1 MNVYF
6 KYSKRLLQ
14 MFVATRYAT
23 QIRSSSNVCRYSIC
37 DLEKVEFKCFEVPFE
52 RSEPLFGDRRRN
64 GKSELAAAIALYLL
78 YADNEPS
85 AEVYGAAADR
95 QQASIVFDVARQMVE
110 MSPAHRRILTGS
122 DLMKCGDRMIQKGYN
137 GFIKSE
143 FNAWEKIMEFLDSE
157 MMKRFMH
164 SAPVNIFF
172 KDTECRYCFASE
184 ICDLVSVGENGSIVG
199 KTDLEIQKFPE
210 MGKMY
215 YEDDKKI
222 LATGEDSQYISEF
235 SMEDGESLY
244 FEIKKSAVR
253 DENGNIIGIIG
264 IVDNVTE
271 RVRLEKKVEELS
283 IIDGL
288 TGVYNRNYL
297 KYRVEEKKKKMI
309 FPFTVI
315 MSDCNYLKEVNDQ
328 FGHEYGDIL
337 LKIVAGTLKEEM
349 PEDSP
354 VIRMGGDEFMILGNG
369 ITEEKAFELMANI
382 RGSLKRKSK
391 DKIPLSLAMGSY
403 TIQSKDFSFDEVCH
417 EADLRMYADKKRL
430 KADESVEITE

>member
-1 MNVYF
+1 
-6 KYSKRLLQ
+6 
-14 MFVATRYAT
+14 
-23 QIRSSSNVCRYSIC
+23 
-37 DLEKVEFKCFEVPFE
+37 
-52 RSEPLFGDRRRN
+52 
-64 GKSELAAAIALYLL
+64 
-78 YADNEPS
+78 
-85 AEVYGAAADR
+85 
-95 QQASIVFDVARQMVE
+95 
-110 MSPAHRRILTGS
+110 
-122 DLMKCGDRMIQKGYN
+122 
-137 GFIKSE
+137 
-143 FNAWEKIMEFLDSE
+143 MEFLDSE

-172 KDTECRYCFASE
+172 KDTECKYRFTSE
-184 ICDLVSVGENGSIVG
+184 ICNLVYAGENGSIVG
-199 KTDLEIQKFPE
+199 KTDLEVQKFPE

-222 LATGEDSQYISEF
+222 LATGEGSQYINEF
-235 SMEDGESLY
+235 PMEDGESLY
-244 FEIKKSAVR
+244 FEIKKNAVW
-253 DENGNIIGIIG
+253 DGNGNIIGIVG

-271 RVRLEKKVEELS
+271 RVRLEKKVEALS

-315 MSDCNYLKEVNDQ
+315 MSDCNYLKKVNDKY
-328 FGHEYGDIL
+328 GHEYGDIL
-337 LKIVAGTLKEEM
+337 LKIVADTLKEEI

-382 RGSLKRKSK
+382 RESLKRKSK
-391 DKIPLSLAMGSY
+391 KKNPLSLAMGSY
-403 TIQSKDFSFDEVCH
+403 TIQSKDFSFEEVCH

-430 KADESVEITE
+430 KADESTEITE

>member
-1 MNVYF
+1 
-6 KYSKRLLQ
+6 
-14 MFVATRYAT
+14 
-23 QIRSSSNVCRYSIC
+23 
-37 DLEKVEFKCFEVPFE
+37 
-52 RSEPLFGDRRRN
+52 
-64 GKSELAAAIALYLL
+64 
-78 YADNEPS
+78 
-85 AEVYGAAADR
+85 
-95 QQASIVFDVARQMVE
+95 
-110 MSPAHRRILTGS
+110 
-122 DLMKCGDRMIQKGYN
+122 
-137 GFIKSE
+137 
-143 FNAWEKIMEFLDSE
+143 MEFLDSE

-172 KDTECRYCFASE
+172 KDTECKYRFTSE
-184 ICDLVSVGENGSIVG
+184 ICNLVYAGENGSIVG
-199 KTDLEIQKFPE
+199 KTDLEVQKFPE

-222 LATGEDSQYISEF
+222 LATGEGSQYINEF
-235 SMEDGESLY
+235 PMEDGESLY

-253 DENGNIIGIIG
+253 DENGNIIGIVG

-271 RVRLEKKVEELS
+271 RVRLEKKVEALS

-315 MSDCNYLKEVNDQ
+315 MSDCNYLKKVNDQ
-328 FGHEYGDIL
+328 YGHEYGDIL
-337 LKIVAGTLKEEM
+337 LKIVADTLKEEI

-382 RGSLKRKSK
+382 RESLKRKSK
-391 DKIPLSLAMGSY
+391 KKNPLSLAMGSY
-403 TIQSKDFSFDEVCH
+403 TIQSKDFSFEEVCH

-430 KADESVEITE
+430 KADESTEITE

>member
-1 MNVYF
+1 M
-6 KYSKRLLQ
+6 
-14 MFVATRYAT
+14 A
-23 QIRSSSNVCRYSIC
+23 
-37 DLEKVEFKCFEVPFE
+37 
-52 RSEPLFGDRRRN
+52 
-64 GKSELAAAIALYLL
+64 
-78 YADNEPS
+78 
-85 AEVYGAAADR
+85 
-95 QQASIVFDVARQMVE
+95 
-110 MSPAHRRILTGS
+110 
-122 DLMKCGDRMIQKGYN
+122 
-137 GFIKSE
+137 
-143 FNAWEKIMEFLDSE
+143 FLDSE

-172 KDTECRYCFASE
+172 KDAECKYRFASE
-184 ICDLVSVGENGSIVG
+184 ICDLVYAGENGSIVG
-199 KTDLEIQKFPE
+199 KTDLEVQKFPE

-222 LATGEDSQYISEF
+222 LATGEGSQYINEF
-235 SMEDGESLY
+235 PMEDGESLY

-253 DENGNIIGIIG
+253 DENGNIIGIVG

-283 IIDGL
+283 VIDGL

-297 KYRVEEKKKKMI
+297 KYRVEEKKKKLI

-315 MSDCNYLKEVNDQ
+315 MSDCNYLKKVNDQ

-337 LKIVAGTLKEEM
+337 LKIVADTLKEEM

-369 ITEEKAFELMANI
+369 ITEEKASELMANI
-382 RGSLKRKSK
+382 QESLKRKSK
-391 DKIPLSLAMGSY
+391 EKIPLRLAMGSY
-403 TIQSKDFSFDEVCH
+403 TVQSKEFSFEEVCH

-430 KADESVEITE
+430 KADESTEITE

>member
-1 MNVYF
+1 MG
-6 KYSKRLLQ
+6 L
-14 MFVATRYAT
+14 
-23 QIRSSSNVCRYSIC
+23 
-37 DLEKVEFKCFEVPFE
+37 
-52 RSEPLFGDRRRN
+52 
-64 GKSELAAAIALYLL
+64 
-78 YADNEPS
+78 
-85 AEVYGAAADR
+85 
-95 QQASIVFDVARQMVE
+95 
-110 MSPAHRRILTGS
+110 
-122 DLMKCGDRMIQKGYN
+122 
-137 GFIKSE
+137 
-143 FNAWEKIMEFLDSE
+143 LDSE

-199 KTDLEIQKFPE
+199 KTDLEVQKFPE

-215 YEDDKKI
+215 YENNKKI
-222 LATGEDSQYISEF
+222 LTTGEGSQYINEF
-235 SMEDGESLY
+235 PLEDGESLY
-244 FEIKKSAVR
+244 FEIKKNAVW
-253 DENGNIIGIIG
+253 DENGNIIGIVG

-283 IIDGL
+283 IIDDL

-315 MSDCNYLKEVNDQ
+315 MSDCNYLKKVNDQ
-328 FGHEYGDIL
+328 YGHEYGDIL
-337 LKIVAGTLKEEM
+337 LKIVADTLREEIA
-349 PEDSP
+349 EDSP
-354 VIRMGGDEFMILGNG
+354 VVRMGGDEFMILGNG

>member
-1 MNVYF
+1 
-6 KYSKRLLQ
+6 
-14 MFVATRYAT
+14 
-23 QIRSSSNVCRYSIC
+23 
-37 DLEKVEFKCFEVPFE
+37 
-52 RSEPLFGDRRRN
+52 
-64 GKSELAAAIALYLL
+64 
-78 YADNEPS
+78 
-85 AEVYGAAADR
+85 
-95 QQASIVFDVARQMVE
+95 
-110 MSPAHRRILTGS
+110 
-122 DLMKCGDRMIQKGYN
+122 
-137 GFIKSE
+137 
-143 FNAWEKIMEFLDSE
+143 MEFLDSE

-184 ICDLVSVGENGSIVG
+184 ICDLVFVGENGSIVG

-222 LATGEDSQYISEF
+222 LATGKGSQYISEF
-235 SMEDGESLY
+235 PMENGESLY

-253 DENGNIIGIIG
+253 DENGNIIGIVG

-271 RVRLEKKVEELS
+271 RVCLEKKVEALS

-369 ITEEKAFELMANI
+369 IAEEKASELMANI
-382 RGSLKRKSK
+382 RESLKRKSK
-391 DKIPLSLAMGSY
+391 EKLPLSLAMGSY
-403 TIQSKDFSFDEVCH
+403 TVQSKDFSFEEVCH
-417 EADLRMYADKKRL
+417 EADLRIYADKKRL
-430 KADESVEITE
+430 KAGENTEITE

>member
-1 MNVYF
+1 MG
-6 KYSKRLLQ
+6 L
-14 MFVATRYAT
+14 
-23 QIRSSSNVCRYSIC
+23 
-37 DLEKVEFKCFEVPFE
+37 
-52 RSEPLFGDRRRN
+52 
-64 GKSELAAAIALYLL
+64 
-78 YADNEPS
+78 
-85 AEVYGAAADR
+85 
-95 QQASIVFDVARQMVE
+95 
-110 MSPAHRRILTGS
+110 
-122 DLMKCGDRMIQKGYN
+122 
-137 GFIKSE
+137 
-143 FNAWEKIMEFLDSE
+143 LDSE

-199 KTDLEIQKFPE
+199 KTDLEVQKFPE

-222 LATGEDSQYISEF
+222 LATGEGSQYINEF
-235 SMEDGESLY
+235 PLEDGESLY
-244 FEIKKSAVR
+244 FEIKKNAVW
-253 DENGNIIGIIG
+253 DENGNIIGIVG

-283 IIDGL
+283 IIDDL

-315 MSDCNYLKEVNDQ
+315 MSDCNYLKKVNDQ
-328 FGHEYGDIL
+328 YGHEYGDIL
-337 LKIVAGTLKEEM
+337 LKIVADTLREEIA
-349 PEDSP
+349 EDSP
-354 VIRMGGDEFMILGNG
+354 VVRMGGDEFMILGNG
-369 ITEEKAFELMANI
+369 ITEEKASELMANI
-382 RGSLKRKSK
+382 RESLKRKSK
-391 DKIPLSLAMGSY
+391 EKIPLSLAMGSY

-430 KADESVEITE
+430 KADESTEITE

>member
-1 MNVYF
+1 
-6 KYSKRLLQ
+6 
-14 MFVATRYAT
+14 
-23 QIRSSSNVCRYSIC
+23 
-37 DLEKVEFKCFEVPFE
+37 
-52 RSEPLFGDRRRN
+52 
-64 GKSELAAAIALYLL
+64 
-78 YADNEPS
+78 
-85 AEVYGAAADR
+85 
-95 QQASIVFDVARQMVE
+95 
-110 MSPAHRRILTGS
+110 
-122 DLMKCGDRMIQKGYN
+122 
-137 GFIKSE
+137 
-143 FNAWEKIMEFLDSE
+143 MEFLDRE

-184 ICDLVSVGENGSIVG
+184 ICDLVSAGKNGSIVR
-199 KTDLEIQKFPE
+199 KTDLEVQKFPE

-235 SMEDGESLY
+235 PMENGESLY

-253 DENGNIIGIIG
+253 DENGNIIGIVG
-264 IVDNVTE
+264 IVDNVSE

-297 KYRVEEKKKKMI
+297 KYRIEEQKKKLI

-315 MSDCNYLKEVNDQ
+315 VSDCNYLKKVNDQ
-328 FGHEYGDIL
+328 YGHEYGDIL
-337 LKIVAGTLKEEM
+337 LKIVADTLKEEI
-349 PEDSP
+349 PEDSS

-369 ITEEKAFELMANI
+369 ITEEKASELMANI
-382 RGSLKRKSK
+382 RESLKRKSK
-391 DKIPLSLAMGSY
+391 EKIPLSLAMGSY
-403 TIQSKDFSFDEVCH
+403 TVQSKDFSFDEVCH

-430 KADESVEITE
+430 KADESTEITE

>member
-1 MNVYF
+1 
-6 KYSKRLLQ
+6 
-14 MFVATRYAT
+14 
-23 QIRSSSNVCRYSIC
+23 
-37 DLEKVEFKCFEVPFE
+37 
-52 RSEPLFGDRRRN
+52 
-64 GKSELAAAIALYLL
+64 
-78 YADNEPS
+78 
-85 AEVYGAAADR
+85 
-95 QQASIVFDVARQMVE
+95 
-110 MSPAHRRILTGS
+110 
-122 DLMKCGDRMIQKGYN
+122 
-137 GFIKSE
+137 
-143 FNAWEKIMEFLDSE
+143 MEFLNSE
-157 MMKRFMH
+157 MLKRFMY

-199 KTDLEIQKFPE
+199 KTDLEVQKFPE

-235 SMEDGESLY
+235 PMEDGESLY

-253 DENGNIIGIIG
+253 DENGNIIGIVG

-271 RVRLEKKVEELS
+271 RVRLEKNVEELS

-297 KYRVEEKKKKMI
+297 KYRVEEKKKKLV

-315 MSDCNYLKEVNDQ
+315 ISDCNYLKEVNDQ

-369 ITEEKAFELMANI
+369 VTEEKASELMANI
-382 RGSLKRKSK
+382 RESLKRKSK
-391 DKIPLSLAMGSY
+391 EKILLSLAMGSY
-403 TIQSKDFSFDEVCH
+403 TVQSKDFSFDEICH
-417 EADLRMYADKKRL
+417 EADQRMYENKKWL
-430 KADESVEITE
+430 KAGESAETAE

>member
-1 MNVYF
+1 
-6 KYSKRLLQ
+6 
-14 MFVATRYAT
+14 
-23 QIRSSSNVCRYSIC
+23 
-37 DLEKVEFKCFEVPFE
+37 
-52 RSEPLFGDRRRN
+52 
-64 GKSELAAAIALYLL
+64 
-78 YADNEPS
+78 
-85 AEVYGAAADR
+85 
-95 QQASIVFDVARQMVE
+95 
-110 MSPAHRRILTGS
+110 
-122 DLMKCGDRMIQKGYN
+122 
-137 GFIKSE
+137 
-143 FNAWEKIMEFLDSE
+143 MEFLDSE

-184 ICDLVSVGENGSIVG
+184 ICDLVSAGKNGSIVR
-199 KTDLEIQKFPE
+199 KTDLEVQKFPE

-235 SMEDGESLY
+235 PMENGESLY

-253 DENGNIIGIIG
+253 DENGNIIGIVG

-297 KYRVEEKKKKMI
+297 KYKLEEKKKKLI

-354 VIRMGGDEFMILGNG
+354 VIRMGGDEFMLLGNG
-369 ITEEKAFELMANI
+369 IAEEKAFELMANI
-382 RGSLKRKSK
+382 RESLKRKSK

-403 TIQSKDFSFDEVCH
+403 TVQSKDFSFDEVCH

-430 KADESVEITE
+430 KADESIEITE

>member
-1 MNVYF
+1 
-6 KYSKRLLQ
+6 
-14 MFVATRYAT
+14 
-23 QIRSSSNVCRYSIC
+23 
-37 DLEKVEFKCFEVPFE
+37 
-52 RSEPLFGDRRRN
+52 
-64 GKSELAAAIALYLL
+64 
-78 YADNEPS
+78 
-85 AEVYGAAADR
+85 
-95 QQASIVFDVARQMVE
+95 
-110 MSPAHRRILTGS
+110 
-122 DLMKCGDRMIQKGYN
+122 
-137 GFIKSE
+137 
-143 FNAWEKIMEFLDSE
+143 MEFLDSE

-172 KDTECRYCFASE
+172 KDTECKYRFTSE
-184 ICDLVSVGENGSIVG
+184 ICNLVYAGENGSIVG
-199 KTDLEIQKFPE
+199 KTDLEVQKFPE

-222 LATGEDSQYISEF
+222 LATGEGSQYINEF
-235 SMEDGESLY
+235 PMEDGESLY
-244 FEIKKSAVR
+244 FEIKKNAVW
-253 DENGNIIGIIG
+253 DGNGNIIGIVG

-271 RVRLEKKVEELS
+271 RVRLEKKVEALS

-315 MSDCNYLKEVNDQ
+315 MSDCNYLKKVIDQ
-328 FGHEYGDIL
+328 YGHEYGDIL
-337 LKIVAGTLKEEM
+337 LKIVADTLKEEI

-382 RGSLKRKSK
+382 RESLKRKSK
-391 DKIPLSLAMGSY
+391 KKNPLSLAMGSY
-403 TIQSKDFSFDEVCH
+403 TIQSKDFSFEEVCH

-430 KADESVEITE
+430 KADESTEITE

>member
-1 MNVYF
+1 
-6 KYSKRLLQ
+6 
-14 MFVATRYAT
+14 
-23 QIRSSSNVCRYSIC
+23 
-37 DLEKVEFKCFEVPFE
+37 
-52 RSEPLFGDRRRN
+52 
-64 GKSELAAAIALYLL
+64 
-78 YADNEPS
+78 
-85 AEVYGAAADR
+85 
-95 QQASIVFDVARQMVE
+95 
-110 MSPAHRRILTGS
+110 
-122 DLMKCGDRMIQKGYN
+122 
-137 GFIKSE
+137 
-143 FNAWEKIMEFLDSE
+143 MEFLDSE

-172 KDTECRYCFASE
+172 KDAECKYRFASE
-184 ICDLVSVGENGSIVG
+184 ICDLVYAGENGSIVG
-199 KTDLEIQKFPE
+199 KTDLEVQKFPE

-222 LATGEDSQYISEF
+222 LATGEGSQYINEF
-235 SMEDGESLY
+235 PMEDGESLY

-253 DENGNIIGIIG
+253 DENGNIFGIVG

-283 IIDGL
+283 VIDGL

-297 KYRVEEKKKKMI
+297 KYRVEEKKKKLI

-315 MSDCNYLKEVNDQ
+315 MSDCNYLKKVNDQ

-337 LKIVAGTLKEEM
+337 LKIVADTLKEEM

-369 ITEEKAFELMANI
+369 ITEEKASELMANI
-382 RGSLKRKSK
+382 QESLKRKSK
-391 DKIPLSLAMGSY
+391 EKIPLRLAMGSY
-403 TIQSKDFSFDEVCH
+403 TVQSKEFSFEEVCH

-430 KADESVEITE
+430 KADESTEITE

>member
-1 MNVYF
+1 
-6 KYSKRLLQ
+6 
-14 MFVATRYAT
+14 
-23 QIRSSSNVCRYSIC
+23 
-37 DLEKVEFKCFEVPFE
+37 
-52 RSEPLFGDRRRN
+52 
-64 GKSELAAAIALYLL
+64 
-78 YADNEPS
+78 
-85 AEVYGAAADR
+85 
-95 QQASIVFDVARQMVE
+95 
-110 MSPAHRRILTGS
+110 
-122 DLMKCGDRMIQKGYN
+122 
-137 GFIKSE
+137 
-143 FNAWEKIMEFLDSE
+143 MEFLDSE

-172 KDTECRYCFASE
+172 KDTECKYRFTSE
-184 ICDLVSVGENGSIVG
+184 ICNLVYAGENGSIVG
-199 KTDLEIQKFPE
+199 KTDLEVQKFPE

-222 LATGEDSQYISEF
+222 LATGEGSQYINEF
-235 SMEDGESLY
+235 PMEDGESLY
-244 FEIKKSAVR
+244 FEIKKNAVW
-253 DENGNIIGIIG
+253 DGNGNIIGIVG

-271 RVRLEKKVEELS
+271 RVRLEKKVEALS

-315 MSDCNYLKEVNDQ
+315 MSDCNYLKKVNDQ
-328 FGHEYGDIL
+328 YGHEYGDIL
-337 LKIVAGTLKEEM
+337 LKIVADTLKEEI

-382 RGSLKRKSK
+382 RESLKRKSK
-391 DKIPLSLAMGSY
+391 KKNPLSLAMGSY
-403 TIQSKDFSFDEVCH
+403 TIQSKDFSFEEVCH

-430 KADESVEITE
+430 KADESTELTE

>member
-1 MNVYF
+1 MDGEFY
-6 KYSKRLLQ
+6 
-14 MFVATRYAT
+14 
-23 QIRSSSNVCRYSIC
+23 
-37 DLEKVEFKCFEVPFE
+37 VE
-52 RSEPLFGDRRRN
+52 G
-64 GKSELAAAIALYLL
+64 
-78 YADNEPS
+78 
-85 AEVYGAAADR
+85 
-95 QQASIVFDVARQMVE
+95 DVA
-110 MSPAHRRILTGS
+110 GW
-122 DLMKCGDRMIQKGYN
+122 YN
-137 GFIKSE
+137 GNIKLK
-143 FNAWEKIMEFLDSE
+143 FNAWGKIMGLLDSE

-199 KTDLEIQKFPE
+199 KTDLEVQKFPE

-222 LATGEDSQYISEF
+222 LATGEGSQYINEF
-235 SMEDGESLY
+235 PLEDGESLY
-244 FEIKKSAVR
+244 FEIKKNAVW
-253 DENGNIIGIIG
+253 DENGNIIGIVG

-283 IIDGL
+283 IIDDL

-315 MSDCNYLKEVNDQ
+315 MSDCNYLKKVNDQ
-328 FGHEYGDIL
+328 YGHEYGDIL
-337 LKIVAGTLKEEM
+337 LKIVADTLREEIA
-349 PEDSP
+349 EDSP
-354 VIRMGGDEFMILGNG
+354 VVRMGGDEFMILGNG

-430 KADESVEITE
+430 KADESTEITE

>member
-1 MNVYF
+1 
-6 KYSKRLLQ
+6 
-14 MFVATRYAT
+14 
-23 QIRSSSNVCRYSIC
+23 
-37 DLEKVEFKCFEVPFE
+37 
-52 RSEPLFGDRRRN
+52 
-64 GKSELAAAIALYLL
+64 
-78 YADNEPS
+78 
-85 AEVYGAAADR
+85 
-95 QQASIVFDVARQMVE
+95 
-110 MSPAHRRILTGS
+110 
-122 DLMKCGDRMIQKGYN
+122 
-137 GFIKSE
+137 
-143 FNAWEKIMEFLDSE
+143 MEFLDRE

-184 ICDLVSVGENGSIVG
+184 ICDLVSAGKNGSIVG
-199 KTDLEIQKFPE
+199 KTDLEVQMFPE

-222 LATGEDSQYISEF
+222 LATGEGSQYISEF
-235 SMEDGESLY
+235 PMENGESLY
-244 FEIKKSAVR
+244 FEIKKNAVR
-253 DENGNIIGIIG
+253 DENGNIIGIVG

-297 KYRVEEKKKKMI
+297 KYKLEEKKKKLI

-354 VIRMGGDEFMILGNG
+354 VIRMGGDEFMLLGNG
-369 ITEEKAFELMANI
+369 IVEEKAFELMANI
-382 RGSLKRKSK
+382 RESLKRKSK

-403 TIQSKDFSFDEVCH
+403 TVQSKDFSFDEVCH
-417 EADLRMYADKKRL
+417 EADLRMYADKKRS
-430 KADESVEITE
+430 KADESTEITE

>member
-1 MNVYF
+1 
-6 KYSKRLLQ
+6 
-14 MFVATRYAT
+14 
-23 QIRSSSNVCRYSIC
+23 
-37 DLEKVEFKCFEVPFE
+37 
-52 RSEPLFGDRRRN
+52 
-64 GKSELAAAIALYLL
+64 
-78 YADNEPS
+78 
-85 AEVYGAAADR
+85 
-95 QQASIVFDVARQMVE
+95 
-110 MSPAHRRILTGS
+110 
-122 DLMKCGDRMIQKGYN
+122 
-137 GFIKSE
+137 
-143 FNAWEKIMEFLDSE
+143 MEFLDSE

-172 KDTECRYCFASE
+172 KDTECKYRFTSE
-184 ICDLVSVGENGSIVG
+184 ICNLVYAGENGSIVG
-199 KTDLEIQKFPE
+199 KTDLEVQKFPE

-222 LATGEDSQYISEF
+222 LATGEGSQYINEF
-235 SMEDGESLY
+235 PMEDGESLY
-244 FEIKKSAVR
+244 FEIKKNAVW
-253 DENGNIIGIIG
+253 DGNGNIIGIVG

-271 RVRLEKKVEELS
+271 RVRLEKKVEALS

-315 MSDCNYLKEVNDQ
+315 MSDCNYLKKVNDQ
-328 FGHEYGDIL
+328 LGHEYGDIL
-337 LKIVAGTLKEEM
+337 LKMVAETLKEEM

-382 RGSLKRKSK
+382 RESLKRKSK
-391 DKIPLSLAMGSY
+391 KKNPLSLAMGSY
-403 TIQSKDFSFDEVCH
+403 TIQSKDFSFEEVCH

-430 KADESVEITE
+430 KADESTEITE